1 MEQKTNPSGEQAA
14 TQAPQP
20 TAWIER
26 VRALADELGNELDN
40 RKSGEEDRRGFILV
54 AVDGKGTVVIDLR
67 DNEGDDGQADD
78 QEQTQEEAD
87 GE

>member
-40 RKSGEEDRRGFILV
+40 RKSGEEDRRG
-54 AVDGKGTVVIDLR
+54 AS
-67 DNEGDDGQADD
+67 NEAPGEPSSQ
-78 QEQTQEEAD
+78 QEP
-87 GE
+87 

>member
-26 VRALADELGNELDN
+26 VRALAD
-40 RKSGEEDRRGFILV
+40 
-54 AVDGKGTVVIDLR
+54 
-67 DNEGDDGQADD
+67 D